1 MDRNISST
9 RLKEIR
15 KKYQNGEL
23 SQKDFASYL
32 GIPLPT
38 YKSLEGGN
46 SPLTVDKI
54 NVLKEKA
61 DVNPVWLLY
70 GEGSMFL
77 SDELVSQDVLI
88 PYYDDIRA
96 SAGFGALNGNVRE
109 PEHIHLPRSLF
120 SGACRSKTEA
130 IKCTGDS
137 MTPFL
142 KDGDVMFVDRSCL
155 EIKDGDVYVVR
166 FGDDIFVKRLFK
178 VPGKLI
184 AKSDNALYP
193 EFDLTSDIFE
203 VLGKVI
209 YKMEEA

>member
-15 KKYQNGEL
+15 KKYQNGEF

-70 GEGSMFL
+70 GEGTMFL
-77 SDELVSQDVLI
+77 SDELVSKDALI
-88 PYYDDIRA
+88 PYYEDIHA
-96 SAGFGALNGNVRE
+96 SAGFGALNGDVKD
-109 PEHIHLPRSLF
+109 PEYIHLPSSLV
-120 SGACRSKTEA
+120 SGVCRSKTEA
-130 IKCTGDS
+130 FKCSGDS

-142 KDGDVMFVDRSCL
+142 KDGDVMFVDRSKI
-155 EIKDGDVYVVR
+155 EISDGEVYVVR
-166 FGDDIFVKRLFK
+166 FGEDLFVKRLFR

-184 AKSDNALYP
+184 ARSDNALYP
-193 EFDLTSDIFE
+193 EFDLLVDSFE

-209 YKMEEA
+209 YKMEKA